1 MADSRRRSPR
11 REENPDLEKL
21 MGNKPPQAID
31 VEEAVL
37 GALLVE
43 PNCLDDALEDLS
55 DPMCFYN
62 EHNRTIYNT
71 IRDLYNQHN
80 PIDLVTV
87 VEKLSA
93 DGKLDEVGGAAYL
106 VELSRCVPSEGQ
118 RRVTIASPAVRS
130 GFGPLLGAPKNG
142 QVKSPGS

>member
-93 DGKLDEVGGAAYL
+93 DGKLDEYHHL
-106 VELSRCVPSEGQ
+106 KEW
-118 RRVTIASPAVRS
+118 
-130 GFGPLLGAPKNG
+130 
-142 QVKSPGS
+142 